1 MKNILSYFKRG
12 HKDITEFIDAKE
24 AFQRATYS
32 EQYTRE
38 ELRDKMIEELQERIK
53 VDYGTYKTYLD
64 ITTYSG
70 YREKQVLPDVAEF
83 FRSKNYKVDL
93 HNDENYP
100 DVNVLIINWQN
111 LENFK

>member
-12 HKDITEFIDAKE
+12 HKDITKFIDAKE

-38 ELRDKMIEELQERIK
+38 ELRDKIIEELQERIK
-53 VDYGTYKTYLD
+53 TDFRTYKTYLD

-93 HNDENYP
+93 HNDESYP